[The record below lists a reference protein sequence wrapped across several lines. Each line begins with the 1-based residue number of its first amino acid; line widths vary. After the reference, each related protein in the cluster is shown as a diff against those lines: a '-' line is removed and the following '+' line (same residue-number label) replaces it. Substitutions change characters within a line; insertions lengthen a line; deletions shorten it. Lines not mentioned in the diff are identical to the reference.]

1 VAVLKVENLTK
12 VFPAAR
18 KDGEATLALD
28 RIDLEIGDHTFVSL
42 VGPSGC
48 GKSTFLNILSG
59 VEEPSS
65 GRIIVTGEEGGDD
78 ARFGY
83 VFQEPRLLP
92 WRTIMQNMLYVQDE
106 RNEETRRRA
115 LEYLEMV
122 GLART
127 VDMYP
132 AQLSGG
138 MQQRVGIARAFSV
151 DPDLLLMDEPFFHL
165 DAITAR
171 ALRDQLQDIWNRTRK
186 TVLFVTHDVR
196 EAVQLSEKIIV
207 MTHGGR
213 IHEQFDIELPHP
225 RKASDPEVAALQ
237 AEILGAF
244 EKIQA
249 EVGNGRI
256 ADPVAP
262 EA

>member
-1 VAVLKVENLTK
+1 MAVLKVENLTK

-18 KDGEATLALD
+18 KDGEATRALD

-65 GRIIVTGEEGGDD
+65 GRITVTGEEGGDG

-83 VFQEPRLLP
+83 VFQDPRLLP

-106 RNEETRRRA
+106 RNEQTRRRA

-127 VDMYP
+127 TDMYP

-151 DPDLLLMDEPFFHL
+151 DPDLLLMDEPFSHL

-186 TVLFVTHDVR
+186 TVLFVTHDVM

-213 IHEQFDIELPHP
+213 IYADIPIDLPRP
-225 RKASDPEVAALQ
+225 RRASDPDVAAVQ
-237 AEILGAF
+237 AEILGRF
-244 EKIQA
+244 ETM
-249 EVGNGRI
+249 EG
-256 ADPVAP
+256 VA
-262 EA
+262 ATAAA